1 MYKYISQD
9 YLRAVSPVQA
19 GVEDRI
25 ILVREGDEETAGSW
39 RLEAVAGLVMAMVA
53 GLQLGI

>member
-1 MYKYISQD
+1 M
-9 YLRAVSPVQA
+9 SPVQA

-39 RLEAVAGLVMAMVA
+39 RLEAVAGLVMAVVA
-53 GLQLGI
+53 GVHLGI

>member
-1 MYKYISQD
+1 M
-9 YLRAVSPVQA
+9 SPVQA

-39 RLEAVAGLVMAMVA
+39 RLEAVVGLVMAMVA
-53 GLQLGI
+53 GVQLGI